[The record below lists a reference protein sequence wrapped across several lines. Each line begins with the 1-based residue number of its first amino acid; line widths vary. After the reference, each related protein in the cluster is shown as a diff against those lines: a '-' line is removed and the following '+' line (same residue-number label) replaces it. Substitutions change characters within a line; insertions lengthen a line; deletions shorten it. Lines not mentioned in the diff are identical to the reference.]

1 MSPAS
6 VAQKIKD
13 SPAIQVWIGIGTV
26 VFTLSGSGVGL
37 LLVEQSKDTAFRERG
52 ERVTVEEYQRRAEQ
66 VDRRLDASDERQR
79 QILETM
85 GRVDERMKSVDENTR
100 VMRDE
105 VRMIRQEIG
114 Q

>member
-1 MSPAS
+1 MSPSA

-79 QILETM
+79 EILDSL
-85 GRVDERMKSVDENTR
+85 GRIDERVRAVDDNVR
-100 VMRDE
+100 LMRE
-105 VRMIRQEIG
+105 EMRR
-114 Q
+114 